1 MTALCVRDLH
11 APLMR
16 PQANVCCLQDKL
28 QQATCSFVAYIIGQ
42 TATQYQR
49 QHAFGPQ
56 KDMKSAMAK
65 LQAYIVSHVI
75 TQLQVVCHGSR
86 HHSLSVV

>member
-1 MTALCVRDLH
+1 MYAVFKTS
-11 APLMR
+11 
-16 PQANVCCLQDKL
+16 
-28 QQATCSFVAYIIGQ
+28 CSFVAYIIGQ

-56 KDMKSAMAK
+56 KDMKSAIAK
-65 LQAYIVSHVI
+65 LQAYIVSHVV